1 MGLMLVQMTQLVQKE
16 VVFHQ
21 SAPSWASV
29 LDTPL
34 TEVRKNVLDKLSSG
48 PVQIYLHKR
57 HFYAD
62 YNQIA
67 S

>member
-1 MGLMLVQMTQLVQKE
+1 MGLMLVQMTQPVQKE

-34 TEVRKNVLDKLSSG
+34 TEVRKSVLDKLSSG
-48 PVQIYLHKR
+48 PVQI
-57 HFYAD
+57 
-62 YNQIA
+62 
-67 S
+67 